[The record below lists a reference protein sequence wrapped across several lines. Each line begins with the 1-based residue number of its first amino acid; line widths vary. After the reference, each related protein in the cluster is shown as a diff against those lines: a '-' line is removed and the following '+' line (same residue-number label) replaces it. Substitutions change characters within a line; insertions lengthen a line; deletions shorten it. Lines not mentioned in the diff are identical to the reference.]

1 MAFVT
6 ESAGVE
12 NTSTPTSTIS
22 NLSVSENTREADG
35 SSTSTGK
42 TSERTISIGRRPVK
56 PSYSEAAKKLIPSDG
71 PGEEK
76 PAPAVAAEVKP
87 AGDAKP
93 ADAAKPTDAPDP
105 VAEHRKANERLT
117 ARNAELLRQLEELK
131 GSKSKKSISER
142 EKLFEEI
149 DREYIDN
156 PPAALRKLVAHAI
169 RDKDPKSERV
179 TREIRNMYRDLTE
192 RELEVAPTEAARA
205 EREMWRTRLMY
216 ERDKV
221 DREAEAAAAAEEAK
235 AAAEAAAKEADPETA
250 SKVARVATF
259 LPSLAEKAPLTM
271 ALSEHFDREKPE
283 SLVYKIILH
292 GFETGE
298 FDPNTNDDVLVAAAT
313 EKIENHYRG
322 LIEKIDAARNKTATS
337 PTQPNTGK
345 DSPPEG
351 ADRSAVVRTIT
362 GAHASVAPATP
373 PATKTDDAKP
383 VQYVSKRQK
392 HLALAEKYAGA
403 VRRG

>member
-12 NTSTPTSTIS
+12 NTSSPTSTIS

-35 SSTSTGK
+35 SSTSPGK

-56 PSYSEAAKKLIPSDG
+56 PSYSEAARKLIPSDG

-76 PAPAVAAEVKP
+76 PAPAAETKP
-87 AGDAKP
+87 AGDEKP
-93 ADAAKPTDAPDP
+93 AADTKPSEAPDP

-117 ARNAELLRQLEELK
+117 ARNAELLRELTELK
-131 GSKSKKSISER
+131 AAKPKKGASDR
-142 EKLFEEI
+142 EKLFDEI

-235 AAAEAAAKEADPETA
+235 AAAEEAAKSADPETTG
-250 SKVARVATF
+250 RVALVASL
-259 LPSLAEKAPLTM
+259 LPAVAEKAPLTL
-271 ALSEHFDREKPE
+271 ALAEHFDNEKPE
-283 SLVYKIILH
+283 ALIYRFIRH
-292 GFETGE
+292 GLETGAM
-298 FDPNTNDDVLVAAAT
+298 DPGSTNEELVAAAT
-313 EKIENHYRG
+313 MKIETHYRG

-337 PTQPNTGK
+337 PTQADATK
-345 DSPPEG
+345 DSPSAG
-351 ADRSAVVRTIT
+351 ADRSSVVRTIT

-373 PATKTDDAKP
+373 PATKPDDTKP

-392 HLALAEKYAGA
+392 HLALAEKYAGS